1 MDIFFLLLLIFNCV
15 MIKLPLHE
23 YEDMKKGRKV
33 KNFVSKDRFTF
44 NSMLSL
50 YRFSHL
56 SAYIDAILK
65 LIPASSTET
74 VVMVKIFL

>member
-1 MDIFFLLLLIFNCV
+1 MKNGRNV
-15 MIKLPLHE
+15 M
-23 YEDMKKGRKV
+23 
-33 KNFVSKDRFTF
+33 NFVSKDRFTF

-74 VVMVKIFL
+74 VVMVNNFL

>member
-1 MDIFFLLLLIFNCV
+1 MNKKTWKNGRNV
-15 MIKLPLHE
+15 M
-23 YEDMKKGRKV
+23 
-33 KNFVSKDRFTF
+33 NFISRDNFTF
-44 NSMLSL
+44 NGISSL

-74 VVMVKIFL
+74 VVMVKKFL